1 MRSLAKNS
9 LYNILYQTTGLIFPL
24 ISSIYVSRILMEDGI
39 GKVAYAQNIASYFA
53 SAAALGFPT
62 YGIREIARIG
72 AEKNAKNKAFSE
84 MFAINAIST
93 TVFVLAYILLLATTQ
108 PFREE
113 WGLYLCAGLTIAFNY
128 ANISWLYQGQEDYG
142 YITARS
148 AAVKVLSLAAL
159 FLFVKEK
166 DDYIRYALISSL
178 GTACNYC
185 FDLFHARKYVQIR
198 LHDLDLKRHMRPLL
212 ILAATGF
219 FGNIYNKIDVTMLGA
234 MTNDAVVGYYSN
246 AHKVVGIVIMCCNA
260 ISMALMPRLSFFYQ
274 NDRKEL
280 SRLVDLGVHILLLLV
295 IPATAGFVLVSRNVV
310 LLLYGER
317 FLPAAATL
325 VVFAPMLIVR
335 TLGDL
340 LCYQLLVSMGQEKK
354 RLYASIWAAVVNVIL
369 NAILIPVWKHNG
381 AAAASVISEVVV
393 NGILMVTVMKMIKIH
408 IDVRAVFKMIFA
420 TLGMVIIV
428 FLIQQYVASVP
439 LSTILSVTVGGV
451 TYFAIGLALRIE
463 LLSENM
469 NKILEKFLY
478 GRIRFR

>member
-1 MRSLAKNS
+1 M
-9 LYNILYQTTGLIFPL
+9 
-24 ISSIYVSRILMEDGI
+24 D
-39 GKVAYAQNIASYFA
+39 
-53 SAAALGFPT
+53 
-62 YGIREIARIG
+62 
-72 AEKNAKNKAFSE
+72 
-84 MFAINAIST
+84 
-93 TVFVLAYILLLATTQ
+93 
-108 PFREE
+108 
-113 WGLYLCAGLTIAFNY
+113 
-128 ANISWLYQGQEDYG
+128 
-142 YITARS
+142 
-148 AAVKVLSLAAL
+148 
-159 FLFVKEK
+159 
-166 DDYIRYALISSL
+166 
-178 GTACNYC
+178 
-185 FDLFHARKYVQIR
+185 
-198 LHDLDLKRHMRPLL
+198 
-212 ILAATGF
+212 
-219 FGNIYNKIDVTMLGA
+219 LGA
-234 MTNDAVVGYYSN
+234 
-246 AHKVVGIVIMCCNA
+246 
-260 ISMALMPRLSFFYQ
+260 
-274 NDRKEL
+274 
-280 SRLVDLGVHILLLLV
+280 HILLLLV

-381 AAAASVISEVVV
+381 AAAASVISEVLV

-408 IDVRAVFKMIFA
+408 IDVRAVLKMIFA

-428 FLIQQYVASVP
+428 LLIQQYVASVP

>member
-1 MRSLAKNS
+1 
-9 LYNILYQTTGLIFPL
+9 
-24 ISSIYVSRILMEDGI
+24 
-39 GKVAYAQNIASYFA
+39 
-53 SAAALGFPT
+53 
-62 YGIREIARIG
+62 
-72 AEKNAKNKAFSE
+72 
-84 MFAINAIST
+84 
-93 TVFVLAYILLLATTQ
+93 
-108 PFREE
+108 
-113 WGLYLCAGLTIAFNY
+113 
-128 ANISWLYQGQEDYG
+128 
-142 YITARS
+142 
-148 AAVKVLSLAAL
+148 
-159 FLFVKEK
+159 
-166 DDYIRYALISSL
+166 
-178 GTACNYC
+178 
-185 FDLFHARKYVQIR
+185 
-198 LHDLDLKRHMRPLL
+198 MRPLL

-234 MTNDAVVGYYSN
+234 MTNDAVVDTIPMHIKLLGLSLC
-246 AHKVVGIVIMCCNA
+246 AVNA

-408 IDVRAVFKMIFA
+408 INMCAVFKMI
-420 TLGMVIIV
+420 LQHWGW
-428 FLIQQYVASVP
+428 S
-439 LSTILSVTVGGV
+439 
-451 TYFAIGLALRIE
+451 
-463 LLSENM
+463 
-469 NKILEKFLY
+469 
-478 GRIRFR
+478 